1 MKEFHYVTRNEIAV
15 KNFDDALKF
24 VDILLANE
32 YVIMISK
39 EENLYIINYIWSV
52 RGSDRNDV
60 CFQDREAVEEFIFN
74 CTDEED

>member
-74 CTDEED
+74 CTDEEE